1 MQSALRDG
9 ISKTPTSVEETA
21 QIPGTSI
28 SAVKARLFL
37 EGRQKL
43 RTLYRDATSAGTLE
57 SAW

>member
-1 MQSALRDG
+1 METALRDG

-28 SAVKARLFL
+28 SAGKARLFL
-37 EGRQKL
+37 GERQKL
-43 RTLYRDATSAGTLE
+43 RPLYRDATSAGTLE

>member
-1 MQSALRDG
+1 MKTALRDG

-37 EGRQKL
+37 GGRQKL

-57 SAW
+57 RAW

>member
-1 MQSALRDG
+1 MKTALRDG

-28 SAVKARLFL
+28 SAVKARLSL
-37 EGRQKL
+37 GERQKL
-43 RTLYRDATSAGTLE
+43 RTLYRAATSAGTLE

>member
-1 MQSALRDG
+1 METALRDG
-9 ISKTPTSVEETA
+9 ISKTPTSVEATA

-37 EGRQKL
+37 RERQRL

>member
-1 MQSALRDG
+1 MESALRNG

-37 EGRQKL
+37 GGRQQL
-43 RTLYRDATSAGTLE
+43 RALYRDATSAGTLE